1 MSLDALLQS
10 NRLWRAGEHS
20 VEVPALPTG
29 YRDLDVLLPGG
40 GWPDSGLVELLPARS
55 GIGELGL
62 LMPALAR
69 LSRGSRWIAW
79 VAPPY
84 LPYAPALTAAGI
96 DLSRVLM
103 VYPRDSQDGF
113 WALEQALRAGTCA
126 AVLAWPQTLDAR
138 AMRRLQ
144 LASEAGNSVAFL
156 FRENA
161 DRRQPS
167 TVQLRLQLDCPA
179 NPQHSEIDMQR
190 LSVDILKRRGG
201 WPVGPVTVAVHSA
214 VRTETE
220 DLQVSVV

>member
-1 MSLDALLQS
+1 MTAARALVLGILQG
-10 NRLWRAGEHS
+10 LGEFLPISSSGHLI
-20 VEVPALPTG
+20 VVPW
-29 YRDLDVLLPGG
+29 LL

-84 LPYAPALTAAGI
+84 LPYAPALAAAGI

-103 VYPRDSQDGF
+103 VYPRDSRDSL
-113 WALEQALRAGTCA
+113 WALEQALRAGTCV

-144 LASEAGNSVAFL
+144 LAAEAGSSVGFL
-156 FRENA
+156 FRKDA
-161 DRRQPS
+161 ARQQPS
-167 TVQLRLQLDCPA
+167 AVQLRLQLDCPA
-179 NPQHSEIDMQR
+179 NGKNRATDTRR

-201 WPVGPVTVAVHSA
+201 WPVGPVTLA
-214 VRTETE
+214 VRPAAETE
-220 DLQVSVV
+220 YPSISVA

>member
-1 MSLDALLQS
+1 MSLDALLRS

-20 VEVPALPTG
+20 AQVAALSTG
-29 YRDLDVLLPGG
+29 YRALDGLLPGG

-62 LMPALAR
+62 LMPALAG

-84 LPYAPALTAAGI
+84 LPYAPALAAAGI

-103 VYPRDSQDGF
+103 VYPRDSQDGL
-113 WALEQALRAGTCA
+113 WALEQVLRAGTCA

-144 LASEAGNSVAFL
+144 LAAEAGGCVGFL
-156 FRENA
+156 FRKDTA
-161 DRRQPS
+161 RQQPS
-167 TVQLRLQLDCPA
+167 AVQLRLQLDCPPDA
-179 NPQHSEIDMQR
+179 KNRELDMRR

-201 WPVGPVTVAVHSA
+201 WPVGPVTLAVQSAAALKAECPPASVA
-214 VRTETE
+214 
-220 DLQVSVV
+220 